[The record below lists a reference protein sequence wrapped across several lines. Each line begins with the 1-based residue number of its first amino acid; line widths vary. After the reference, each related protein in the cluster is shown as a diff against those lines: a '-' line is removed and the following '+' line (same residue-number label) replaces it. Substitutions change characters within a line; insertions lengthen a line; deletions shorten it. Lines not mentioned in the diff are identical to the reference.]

1 MVSELDIQT
10 LVQTNPECLPIAEI
24 DSLFINPVPICTE
37 LNTLAGPIDNF
48 MVTTTGLPVLVEC
61 KLWRNPQARR
71 ELVAQILDYAKE
83 ITRWSASDLQR
94 EVSRRLKRAGNPLLE
109 LIQAADPTVDEV
121 EFNDALTRNLRRG
134 RFLLLIVGDGIREGV
149 EAIAEYLETHAGLHF
164 SLGLIE
170 LPMFSLPDGGR
181 LVIPRILART
191 LVVTRT
197 IVAVPDGFVVAAD
210 TPDPEKL
217 AETDPEQVALSDEQL
232 AFWKSFLPYIKLDD
246 PEQPMAKPARLGYVS
261 FMLPAP
267 NGSSWLNV
275 YRDRTRGEMGLFL
288 SCQRNTPG
296 EAAMEAIAQDW
307 ETVRIELG
315 GKATL
320 TERNG
325 RPRIFESRKVK
336 SMTDPD
342 SLMPVFEW
350 LAERVNTYIN
360 VLRPRVRSIIADL
373 ANK

>member
-134 RFLLLIVGDGIREGV
+134 RFILHIVGDGIREGV